1 MKTIKL
7 FLSGLLFLTPFLG
20 NAQEWDDIY
29 ANPDK
34 QTTRLIQK
42 QEEPQQPQ
50 KKRRMSNK
58 ELQARVKRMQLEK
71 QYRDLTNEL
80 TPKTKSKMEKLIS
93 TADTIS
99 KLSSS
104 GLTIYK
110 NLNQFAELSAKKKK
124 G

>member
-1 MKTIKL
+1 MGKMINEEELMHYGVMGMRWGVRRASKR
-7 FLSGLLFLTPFLG
+7 SGG
-20 NAQEWDDIY
+20 SKKKKASRQ
-29 ANPDK
+29 
-34 QTTRLIQK
+34 
-42 QEEPQQPQ
+42 PQQQ
-50 KKRRMSNK
+50 QQKRRMSNK
-58 ELQARVKRMQLEK
+58 ELQSRVKRMQLEK
-71 QYRDLTNEL
+71 QYRDLTNDL

-104 GLTIYK
+104 ALTIYK

>member
-1 MKTIKL
+1 MGKMINEEELMHYGVLGMRWGVRRASKR
-7 FLSGLLFLTPFLG
+7 SGG
-20 NAQEWDDIY
+20 SKKGKKKKAS
-29 ANPDK
+29 
-34 QTTRLIQK
+34 
-42 QEEPQQPQ
+42 QQPQ

-58 ELQARVKRMQLEK
+58 ELNARVKRMQLEK
-71 QYRDLTNEL
+71 QYRDLTNDL

-93 TADTIS
+93 TAETVS

-104 GLTIYK
+104 ALIIYK

>member
-1 MKTIKL
+1 MGKMINEEELMHYGVMGMRWGIRRASKR
-7 FLSGLLFLTPFLG
+7 SGG
-20 NAQEWDDIY
+20 SKKGKNKKASRQH
-29 ANPDK
+29 
-34 QTTRLIQK
+34 
-42 QEEPQQPQ
+42 QQPQ

-58 ELQARVKRMQLEK
+58 ELTARVKRMQLEK
-71 QYRDLTNEL
+71 QYRDLTNDL

-104 GLTIYK
+104 ALTIYK
-110 NLNQFAELSAKKKK
+110 ALNTFAEISAKKNK

>member
-1 MKTIKL
+1 MGKMINEEELMHYGVMGMRWGVRRASKR
-7 FLSGLLFLTPFLG
+7 SGG
-20 NAQEWDDIY
+20 SKKGKNKKASRQ
-29 ANPDK
+29 
-34 QTTRLIQK
+34 
-42 QEEPQQPQ
+42 PQQPQ

-58 ELQARVKRMQLEK
+58 ELTARVKRMQLEK
-71 QYRDLTNEL
+71 QYRDLTNDL
-80 TPKTKSKMEKLIS
+80 TPKTKSKMEKLVS

-104 GLTIYK
+104 ALTIYK

>member
-1 MKTIKL
+1 MGKMINEEELMHYGVMGMRWGVRRASKR
-7 FLSGLLFLTPFLG
+7 SGG
-20 NAQEWDDIY
+20 SKKKKASRQ
-29 ANPDK
+29 
-34 QTTRLIQK
+34 
-42 QEEPQQPQ
+42 PQQPQ

-58 ELQARVKRMQLEK
+58 ELNARVKRMQLEK
-71 QYRDLTNEL
+71 QYRDLTKDL

-104 GLTIYK
+104 ALTIYK

>member
-1 MKTIKL
+1 MGKMINEEELMHYGVLGMRWGVRRASKR
-7 FLSGLLFLTPFLG
+7 SGG
-20 NAQEWDDIY
+20 SKKGKKKKAS
-29 ANPDK
+29 
-34 QTTRLIQK
+34 
-42 QEEPQQPQ
+42 QQPQ

-58 ELQARVKRMQLEK
+58 ELQSRVKRMQLEK
-71 QYRDLTNEL
+71 QYRDLTNDL

-104 GLTIYK
+104 ALTIYK

>member
-1 MKTIKL
+1 MGKMINEEELMHYGVMGMRWGVRRASKR
-7 FLSGLLFLTPFLG
+7 SGG
-20 NAQEWDDIY
+20 SKKGKNKKASRQ
-29 ANPDK
+29 
-34 QTTRLIQK
+34 
-42 QEEPQQPQ
+42 PQQPQ

-58 ELQARVKRMQLEK
+58 ELNARVKRMQLEK
-71 QYRDLTNEL
+71 QYRDLTSDL

-104 GLTIYK
+104 ALTIYK

>member
-1 MKTIKL
+1 MGKMINEEELMHYGVMGMRWGVRRASKR
-7 FLSGLLFLTPFLG
+7 SGG
-20 NAQEWDDIY
+20 SKKKKASRQ
-29 ANPDK
+29 
-34 QTTRLIQK
+34 
-42 QEEPQQPQ
+42 PQQQP
-50 KKRRMSNK
+50 KRRMSNK

-71 QYRDLTNEL
+71 QYRELTNDL

-104 GLTIYK
+104 ALTIYK

>member
-1 MKTIKL
+1 MGKMINEEEL
-7 FLSGLLFLTPFLG
+7 MHYGVLG
-20 NAQEWDDIY
+20 MRWGVRRASKRRGGSKKKKASRQS
-29 ANPDK
+29 
-34 QTTRLIQK
+34 Q
-42 QEEPQQPQ
+42 QQP
-50 KKRRMSNK
+50 KRRMSNK
-58 ELQARVKRMQLEK
+58 ELQSRVRRMKLEQ
-71 QYRDLTNEL
+71 QYRDLTNDL

-104 GLTIYK
+104 ALTIYK

>member
-1 MKTIKL
+1 MGKMINEEELMHYGVLGMRWGVRRASKR
-7 FLSGLLFLTPFLG
+7 SGG
-20 NAQEWDDIY
+20 SKKKKASRQ
-29 ANPDK
+29 
-34 QTTRLIQK
+34 
-42 QEEPQQPQ
+42 PQQPQ

-58 ELQARVKRMQLEK
+58 ELNARVKRMQLEK
-71 QYRDLTNEL
+71 QYRDLTNDL

-93 TADTIS
+93 TAETVS

-104 GLTIYK
+104 ALIIYK

>member
-1 MKTIKL
+1 MGKMINEEELMHYGVMGMRWGVRRASKR
-7 FLSGLLFLTPFLG
+7 SGG
-20 NAQEWDDIY
+20 SKKKKASRQ
-29 ANPDK
+29 
-34 QTTRLIQK
+34 
-42 QEEPQQPQ
+42 PQQQP
-50 KKRRMSNK
+50 KRRMSNK

-71 QYRDLTNEL
+71 QYRDLTNDL

-104 GLTIYK
+104 ALTIYK